1 MPNKAAK
8 ARKRL
13 KRKLALENQTRK
25 RAAYKA
31 RREARQEA
39 NRDL

>member
-1 MPNKAAK
+1 MPNKASK

-13 KRKLALENQTRK
+13 KRKLAFENQQRK

-39 NRDL
+39 NRNL